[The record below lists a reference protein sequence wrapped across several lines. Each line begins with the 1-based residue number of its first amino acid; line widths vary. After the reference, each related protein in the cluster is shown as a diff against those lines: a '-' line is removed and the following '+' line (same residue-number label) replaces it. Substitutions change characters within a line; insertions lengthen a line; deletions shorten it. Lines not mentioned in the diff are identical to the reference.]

1 MAECVRLESVYGRN
15 VIGGSNPPFS
25 AKNMIIK
32 KSKTNIEYFGKMM
45 IKLYLF
51 SKKIHRVL
59 VLIITVIGVL
69 MSITGV
75 LLKYTFIS
83 TKFSFIDLGL
93 IRFIHNNLSPFFV
106 IIFFGM
112 MITGII
118 MYLFPLVRNK

>member
-1 MAECVRLESVYGRN
+1 
-15 VIGGSNPPFS
+15 
-25 AKNMIIK
+25 
-32 KSKTNIEYFGKMM
+32 MM

-59 VLIITVIGVL
+59 VLIITVIGVI

-93 IRFIHNNLSPFFV
+93 VRFIHNSLSPFFV